1 MRYKPVW
8 KIVGINQRTKK
19 TVTFPVSGK
28 DHTRKRIKEIFSE
41 VHPEIKITSVSKYNE
56 AKRKKI

>member
-1 MRYKPVW
+1 
-8 KIVGINQRTKK
+8 
-19 TVTFPVSGK
+19 